1 MPKAAP
7 KWKQKMPEF
16 IGEIVCATSE
26 ENIRK
31 ACEEM
36 KTVVVDSYPHTPN
49 SRRVPMSEIRE
60 AVRGRFPTKLV
71 DGEVKAEFPYCYKV
85 DGKRR
90 DKNNDIPNHRLEH
103 LAIKYLREEWNTKP
117 EVVKPETVKPEV
129 VKPETVKPEVVKPE
143 TVKPEVVKPET
154 VKPEVVKPE
163 LDILNEVG
171 LTNDEVEQ
179 VKKALGES
187 DVREWVRQ
195 AIMQRASAINNK
207 KAVMD
212 EDLLEVP
219 SEILMNEKK
228 YRTNPTA
235 ARELVNRAVRVV
247 KQWNLDHPDQKWCIT
262 NKLIGELTGVT
273 VKAIAKAVEG
283 MDLESYNKSH
293 DLTPVVNRMV
303 KGSCGEASQVMSIAN
318 VTGIEG
324 TEENYR

>member
-1 MPKAAP
+1 MPRKP
-7 KWKQKMPEF
+7 SKYKQVIDSIPEF
-16 IGEIVCATSE
+16 IKSIENSQSEKEVDEKCQQIKASIDQASGKVEGRRDPVTMAAIRRTIDEKFPIKSATPE
-26 ENIRK
+26 
-31 ACEEM
+31 
-36 KTVVVDSYPHTPN
+36 TV
-49 SRRVPMSEIRE
+49 
-60 AVRGRFPTKLV
+60 
-71 DGEVKAEFPYCYKV
+71 AEFPYYLSSSKK
-85 DGKRR
+85 GKEA
-90 DKNNDIPNHRLEH
+90 RLEH
-103 LAIKYLREEWNTKP
+103 VAHKYLVDEKNPKKEKS
-117 EVVKPETVKPEV
+117 EVVKPEV
-129 VKPETVKPEVVKPE
+129 VKPEVVKPERVKPEV
-143 TVKPEVVKPET
+143 
-154 VKPEVVKPE
+154 
-163 LDILNEVG
+163 DILDEVG

-235 ARELVNRAVRVV
+235 ARELINRAVRVV
-247 KQWNLDHPDQKWCIT
+247 KQWNHDHPDQKWCIT

-273 VKAIAKAVEG
+273 VKAIAKAVEA

-303 KGSCGEASQVMSIAN
+303 KGAVGEASQVMSIAN

>member
-1 MPKAAP
+1 MKYEPSLIP
-7 KWKQKMPEF
+7 QF
-16 IGEIVCATSE
+16 IARLEQATKEQEIQSACHEIKSAVAERWDNESTR
-26 ENIRK
+26 RK
-31 ACEEM
+31 
-36 KTVVVDSYPHTPN
+36 
-49 SRRVPMSEIRE
+49 PMSEIRK
-60 AVRGRFPTKLV
+60 AVRERFPVKVV
-71 DGEVKAEFPYCYKV
+71 DAEIEADFPYFHTASV
-85 DGKRR
+85 KRR
-90 DKNNDIPNHRLEH
+90 DVKKNILNHRLEH
-103 LAIKYLREEWNTKP
+103 LAIKHLSEEWNAKP
-117 EVVKPETVKPEV
+117 EVVEPEVVKSETVKPEV
-129 VKPETVKPEVVKPE
+129 
-143 TVKPEVVKPET
+143 
-154 VKPEVVKPE
+154 
-163 LDILNEVG
+163 DILDEVG
-171 LTNDEVEQ
+171 LTSDEVEQ

-212 EDLLEVP
+212 EDLSEVP
-219 SEILMNEKK
+219 SEVLMNEKR

-283 MDLESYNKSH
+283 MDLEGYNKTH

-303 KGSCGEASQVMSIAN
+303 KGSVGEASQVMSITN

>member
-1 MPKAAP
+1 MKYSPSMIP
-7 KWKQKMPEF
+7 QF
-16 IGEIVCATSE
+16 IARLEQATKEQEIQSACHEIKSAVVERWDNESTR
-26 ENIRK
+26 RK
-31 ACEEM
+31 
-36 KTVVVDSYPHTPN
+36 
-49 SRRVPMSEIRE
+49 PMSEIRK
-60 AVRGRFPTKLV
+60 AVRERFPVKVV
-71 DGEVKAEFPYCYKV
+71 DAEIEAEFPYSYTAS
-85 DGKRR
+85 GKRR
-90 DKNNDIPNHRLEH
+90 DQSKNIPNHRLEH
-103 LAIKYLREEWNTKP
+103 LAIKHLSEEWN
-117 EVVKPETVKPEV
+117 VKPEV
-129 VKPETVKPEVVKPE
+129 VKPEV
-143 TVKPEVVKPET
+143 
-154 VKPEVVKPE
+154 
-163 LDILNEVG
+163 DILNEVG

-195 AIMQRASAINNK
+195 AIMQRANAINNK

-212 EDLLEVP
+212 EDLSEVP

-247 KQWNLDHPDQKWCIT
+247 KQWNHDHPDQKWCIT

-283 MDLESYNKSH
+283 MDLESYNKTH

-303 KGSCGEASQVMSIAN
+303 KGSVGEASQVMSIAN
-318 VTGIEG
+318 VTGIEA